1 MTDATPSFEQLLKN
15 LDQAM
20 FADRHRLRRQLHDL
34 RKKAGDA
41 PIDAERLAQWLER
54 FQASVAK
61 VEARRRSVPVM
72 RYDDSLPI
80 AAKRDEIKAALE
92 KHQVLVIAG
101 ETGSGKTTQLPKI
114 CLEIGRGVHGL
125 IGHTQPR
132 RLAARSVATR
142 VAEEIGTPLG
152 ELVGYQVRFEDQSKD
167 SSLIKLMT
175 DGILL
180 AETQHDRFLEK
191 YDTIIVDEAHERS
204 LNIDFLLGYLKTLL
218 PRRPDLK
225 VIITSATIDLE
236 RFSQHFNGAPIVE
249 VSGRTYPVETW
260 YRPLSAEVDED
271 GNRVEDDLTVDQ
283 GILAALDEIDAHE
296 KSIGKRPGDVLV
308 FLPGEREIRD
318 AAEVL
323 RKANL
328 KFTEV
333 LPLYARLT
341 PAEQQKIFQPRPGRK
356 IVLATNVA
364 ETSLTVPGI
373 RYVIDSGTARISRYS
388 YRAKVQ
394 RLPIEAVSQASANQR
409 KGRCGRVEPG
419 ICIRLYS
426 EEDFLGRPEFT
437 DPEILRTNLAA
448 VILQMLHL
456 RLGQIEDFPFIEPP
470 DGKAISD
477 GFNLL
482 QELSAV
488 NRENQLTPL
497 GRQLARLPIDPR
509 LGRMLLEAAKLG
521 SMAEVL
527 IVASALSVQDV
538 RERPADRQQQA
549 DQAHA
554 QWKDPDSDFAALI
567 NLWRGFE
574 EQRQALGS
582 NALRT
587 WCRKNFLNYL
597 RLREWR
603 DAHRQLTLIVRELK
617 LDAQLRAERER
628 KGAEA
633 TARGQDRSHKGTDTP
648 RGSGLD
654 REEGGTG
661 AKDRGQDRSN
671 KGTDTPRGSGL
682 DHDEGSAGAKDRGQ
696 DRSNK
701 GTSARGSGLDREERN
716 AAAEDR
722 GQDHSHKGANT
733 RRGSGLDREE
743 GPAGGKDRG
752 QDHSHKGTDTLCGSG
767 LDREEGSA
775 ETKADTGQKDRA
787 HAEGPVRTTD
797 KRVNAK
803 LVQQA
808 EASEAAVRA
817 KSYAAVHKAIL
828 SGLLS
833 QVGHKTEE
841 GDFLGARQRRFWV
854 HPSSVIGRKKPNW
867 IMAAELV
874 ETTKLF
880 ARMVAKIEPD
890 WIEPLAKHLIKTN
903 HFEPHWEKKRGQV
916 VAFEQVT
923 LYGMIVVARR
933 PVHFGPIDPPAA
945 RELFIREGLVRGEI
959 HSRAKALTANRE
971 LLELFDE
978 LEAKARRRDIIADED
993 TLFAYYDAR
1002 LPQDIYQ
1009 TASFETWYKRESA
1022 KNPQLLVM
1030 RDEDVLA
1037 RDASEVTA
1045 AQYPD
1050 HLRIGELQLPL
1061 EYHFEPNHPRDGVTL
1076 RVPAPLLP
1084 QLRAERLAW
1093 LVPGLIEAKAV
1104 ALVRNL
1110 PKAIRKNFVPVPDFV
1125 KAALSKITFG
1135 EGALPD
1141 ALGRELLRMTG
1152 ARVPDEAWAEAAL
1165 GLESHLKMN
1174 IEVVDARGK
1183 FLGEGRDL
1191 AELTA
1196 RFSEASQAALAPPQ
1210 QKAEQKP
1217 VEAKGFAQVA
1227 EKAQAKMAG
1236 LSMTVYPALVEEN
1249 AVVKEGRFPTQAEA
1263 DYQHRRALQRLLL
1276 QQLAEPAK
1284 YLRNKL
1290 PGLTELALLY
1300 RDMGKVDALVEDIL
1314 LASLDSCIL
1323 DGEAQLPRDG
1333 AALAS
1338 LAERKRGDWATH
1350 AERLARLTLDILKL
1364 WHGLQKRFKGKIDLA
1379 QAVALNDIKAQ
1390 LGNLIYPGFVRETPT
1405 EWLKEY
1411 PRYLKTIEQRF
1422 EKIGAQLQRD
1432 RVWSG
1437 ELAGYWEQYQARLNK
1452 HQQEGKRDP
1461 ELALYRWMLE
1471 EYRVSLWAQQLGTK
1485 MAVSDKRLNKQW
1497 SQVEA

>member
-1 MTDATPSFEQLLKN
+1 MPCGGGICDNRAFATIAQRLMTDIASLHKN
-15 LDQAM
+15 LDHALI
-20 FADRHRLRRQLHDL
+20 ADRHRLRRQLHEL
-34 RKKAGDA
+34 HKKPDEAKF
-41 PIDAERLAQWLER
+41 AQWLER
-54 FQASVAK
+54 FQASCAK
-61 VEARRRSVPVM
+61 VEARRSSVPRM
-72 RYDDSLPI
+72 RYDDALPI

-114 CLEIGRGVHGL
+114 CLEMGRGTHGL

-152 ELVGYQVRFEDQSKD
+152 ELVGYQVRFEDQSNER
-167 SSLIKLMT
+167 SLVKLMT

-180 AETQHDRFLEK
+180 AETQHDRLLER

-225 VIITSATIDLE
+225 LIITSATIDLE
-236 RFSQHFNGAPIVE
+236 RFSKHFGDAPIVE
-249 VSGRTYPVETW
+249 VSGRTYPVDTW
-260 YRPLSAEVDED
+260 YRPLAAEVDEN
-271 GNRVEDDLTVDQ
+271 GEALFDDLSVDQ
-283 GILAALDEIDAHE
+283 GILRALEEIGDFERAE
-296 KSIGKRPGDVLV
+296 GKRPGDVLV

-328 KFTEV
+328 RLTEV

-341 PAEQQKIFQPRPGRK
+341 PAEQQKIFAPMAGRK

-419 ICIRLYS
+419 ICVRLYS

-456 RLGQIEDFPFIEPP
+456 RLGEIGDFPFIEPP
-470 DGKAISD
+470 DGKAVSD
-477 GFNLL
+477 GFTLL

-488 NRENQLTPL
+488 NREGQLTPL
-497 GRQLARLPIDPR
+497 GRQLARLPVDPR
-509 LGRMLLEAAKLG
+509 LGRMVLEGAHQG
-521 SMAEVL
+521 SLDEVL
-527 IVASALSVQDV
+527 LITSALSVQDP
-538 RERPADRQQQA
+538 RERPMERQQAA

-554 QWKDPDSDFAALI
+554 QWKDVDSDFAALV

-587 WCRKNFLNYL
+587 WCRKNFLNYM

-603 DAHRQLTLIVRELK
+603 DAHRQLTLICRELK
-617 LDAQLRAERER
+617 LTLNKEPADY
-628 KGAEA
+628 
-633 TARGQDRSHKGTDTP
+633 P
-648 RGSGLD
+648 R
-654 REEGGTG
+654 
-661 AKDRGQDRSN
+661 
-671 KGTDTPRGSGL
+671 
-682 DHDEGSAGAKDRGQ
+682 
-696 DRSNK
+696 
-701 GTSARGSGLDREERN
+701 
-716 AAAEDR
+716 
-722 GQDHSHKGANT
+722 
-733 RRGSGLDREE
+733 
-743 GPAGGKDRG
+743 
-752 QDHSHKGTDTLCGSG
+752 
-767 LDREEGSA
+767 
-775 ETKADTGQKDRA
+775 
-787 HAEGPVRTTD
+787 
-797 KRVNAK
+797 
-803 LVQQA
+803 
-808 EASEAAVRA
+808 
-817 KSYAAVHKAIL
+817 VHKALL

-833 QVGHKTEE
+833 QIGQKSED
-841 GDFLGARQRRFWV
+841 GDYLGARQRRFWI
-854 HPSSVIGRKKPNW
+854 HPSTVIAKKRPQW

-880 ARMVAKIEPD
+880 ARMVAKIDPD
-890 WIEPLAKHLIKTN
+890 WLEPLAGHLVKKN
-903 HFEPHWEKKRGQV
+903 HLEPHWEKKRGQV
-916 VAFEQVT
+916 VAYEQVS
-923 LYGMIVVARR
+923 LYGLIVVGRR
-933 PVHFGPIDPPAA
+933 PVHYGPIDPPVA

-959 HSRAKALTANRE
+959 HSRAKCLAANRQ
-971 LLELFDE
+971 LLERLDE
-978 LEAKARRRDIIADED
+978 LEAKARRRDILADEE
-993 TLFAYYDAR
+993 TLFDYYAAR
-1002 LPQDIYQ
+1002 LPEDIYQ
-1009 TASFETWYKRESA
+1009 TASFEKWYERERA
-1022 KNPQLLVM
+1022 KSPELLIM
-1030 RDEDVLA
+1030 REEDVLA
-1037 RDASEVTA
+1037 REANEVTA

-1050 HLRIGELQLPL
+1050 TLRIGDLQLSL
-1061 EYHFEPNHPRDGVTL
+1061 DYHFEPGHARDGVTL

-1084 QLRAERLAW
+1084 QLQAERLDW
-1093 LVPGLIEAKAV
+1093 LVPGLLEAKCV

-1125 KAALSKITFG
+1125 KAALAKLSFA
-1135 EGALPD
+1135 EGSLPE
-1141 ALGRELLRMTG
+1141 ALGRELQRMTG
-1152 ARVPDEAWAEAAL
+1152 SRVPEEAWTEAAAL
-1165 GLESHLKMN
+1165 LEGHLKMN

-1196 RFSEASQAALAPPQ
+1196 RFAEASQAALAIPQ
-1210 QKAEQKP
+1210 GDKAQKA
-1217 VEAKGFAQVA
+1217 VEAKVFAEVA
-1227 EKAQAKMAG
+1227 EKTQQKIAG
-1236 LSMTVYPALVEEN
+1236 LSMTVYPALVEEGG
-1249 AVVKEGRFPTQAEA
+1249 VVKEHRFPTQAEA
-1263 DYQHRRALQRLLL
+1263 EYQHRRALQRLLL

-1284 YLRNKL
+1284 FLRGKL
-1290 PGLTELALLY
+1290 PGLTELGLLY
-1300 RDMGKVDALVEDIL
+1300 RDMGRVDALVEDIL

-1323 DGEAQLPRDG
+1323 EGETNLPRDG

-1338 LAERKRGDWATH
+1338 LAEKKRGAWAEH
-1350 AERLARLTLDILKL
+1350 AERLARLVLDILKL
-1364 WHGLQKRFKGKIDLA
+1364 WHGLQKRFKGRIDLA

-1390 LGNLIYPGFVRETPT
+1390 LGNLVYPGFVRETPG
-1405 EWLKEY
+1405 EWLKEL
-1411 PRYLKTIEQRF
+1411 PRYLKAIEQRF
-1422 EKIGAQLQRD
+1422 DKIGAQLQRD

-1437 ELAGYWEQYQARLNK
+1437 ELAGYWEQYQARLAK
-1452 HQQEGKRDP
+1452 HAQEGKRDP
-1461 ELALYRWMLE
+1461 ELQTFRWMLE
-1471 EYRVSLWAQQLGTK
+1471 EYRVSLFAQQLGTK

-1497 SQVEA
+1497 TQVEA

>member
-1 MTDATPSFEQLLKN
+1 MTDATPAFDTLHKN
-15 LDQAM
+15 LDQA
-20 FADRHRLRRQLHDL
+20 FSADRHRLRRQLHEL
-34 RKKAGDA
+34 RKKPDEAKLAG
-41 PIDAERLAQWLER
+41 WLER
-54 FQASVAK
+54 FQASAAK
-61 VEARRRSVPVM
+61 VEARRQSVPAI
-72 RYDDSLPI
+72 RYDDALPI

-142 VAEEIGTPLG
+142 VAEELGAPLG
-152 ELVGYQVRFEDQSKD
+152 ELVGYQVRFEDQSTERT
-167 SSLIKLMT
+167 LIKLMT

-204 LNIDFLLGYLKTLL
+204 LNIDFLLGFLKTLL

-236 RFSQHFNGAPIVE
+236 RFSKHFNGAPVIE

-260 YRPLSAEVDED
+260 YRPLAAEIDED

-283 GILAALDEIDAHE
+283 GILAALDEIAAHE
-296 KSIGKRPGDVLV
+296 RSVGQRPGDVLV

-426 EEDFLGRPEFT
+426 EEDFLGRPAFT

-456 RLGQIEDFPFIEPP
+456 RLGDIQDFPFIEPP

-509 LGRMLLEAAKLG
+509 LGRMLLEAAQQG
-521 SMAEVL
+521 SLAEVL

-538 RERPADRQQQA
+538 RERPADRQQAA

-582 NALRT
+582 NALRS

-603 DAHRQLTLIVRELK
+603 DAHRQLTLIVRELN
-617 LDAQLRAERER
+617 LGAGRAV
-628 KGAEA
+628 
-633 TARGQDRSHKGTDTP
+633 D
-648 RGSGLD
+648 GSGHPPYAKGKTD
-654 REEGGTG
+654 APADGHVAKHRRVEEGAASST
-661 AKDRGQDRSN
+661 R
-671 KGTDTPRGSGL
+671 P
-682 DHDEGSAGAKDRGQ
+682 AGASAQPVPTKD
-696 DRSNK
+696 NK
-701 GTSARGSGLDREERN
+701 
-716 AAAEDR
+716 
-722 GQDHSHKGANT
+722 
-733 RRGSGLDREE
+733 
-743 GPAGGKDRG
+743 
-752 QDHSHKGTDTLCGSG
+752 
-767 LDREEGSA
+767 
-775 ETKADTGQKDRA
+775 
-787 HAEGPVRTTD
+787 
-797 KRVNAK
+797 VNAI
-803 LVQQA
+803 VRQQV
-808 EASEAAVRA
+808 EASEAAQKA
-817 KSYAAVHKAIL
+817 KGYAAVHKAIL
-828 SGLLS
+828 AGLLS
-833 QVGHKTEE
+833 QIGNKTEE

-867 IMAAELV
+867 LMAAELV

-880 ARMVAKIEPD
+880 ARMVAKIEPE
-890 WIEPLAKHLIKTN
+890 WIEPLAGHLVKKN

-916 VAFEQVT
+916 VAYEQVT
-923 LYGMIVVARR
+923 LYGLIVVGRR
-933 PVHFGPIDPPAA
+933 PVHYGPIDPPAA

-959 HSRAKALTANRE
+959 NSRARALAANRE
-971 LLELFDE
+971 LLERMDE
-978 LEAKARRRDIIADED
+978 LEAKARRRDILADEE
-993 TLFAYYDAR
+993 TLFGYYDAR
-1002 LPQDIYQ
+1002 VPADIYQ
-1009 TASFETWYKRESA
+1009 TASFENWYKRESQ
-1022 KNPQLLVM
+1022 KDPQLLIM
-1030 RDEDVLA
+1030 REEDVLA
-1037 RDASEVTA
+1037 REAREVTA

-1084 QLRAERLAW
+1084 QLRRERLDW
-1093 LVPGLIEAKAV
+1093 LVPGLIEAKAI
-1104 ALVRNL
+1104 ALVRGL

-1125 KAALSKITFG
+1125 GAALAKISFG
-1135 EGALPD
+1135 EGALPE
-1141 ALGRELLRMTG
+1141 ALGRELTRMTG
-1152 ARVPDEAWAEAAL
+1152 ARVPDEAWAEAAA
-1165 GLESHLKMN
+1165 GLENHLKMN

-1196 RFSEASQAALAPPQ
+1196 RFAEASQAALAPPQ

-1236 LSMTVYPALVEEN
+1236 LSMTVYPALVEE
-1249 AVVKEGRFPTQAEA
+1249 AGVVKEARFPTQAEA
-1263 DYQHRRALQRLLL
+1263 DWQHRRALQRLLL

-1290 PGLTELALLY
+1290 PGLTELGLLY

-1338 LAERKRGDWATH
+1338 LAEKRRGDWAAH
-1350 AERLARLTLDILKL
+1350 AERLARLTLEILKH

-1379 QAVALNDIKAQ
+1379 QAVVLNDIKAQ
-1390 LGNLIYPGFVRETPT
+1390 LANLVYPRFVRETPA

-1411 PRYLKTIEQRF
+1411 PRYLKAIEQRF

-1437 ELAGYWEQYQARLNK
+1437 ELAGYWEQYQARLHK

-1485 MAVSDKRLNKQW
+1485 MPVSEKRLNKQW
-1497 SQVEA
+1497 AQTQP

>member
-1 MTDATPSFEQLLKN
+1 MTDIASLHKN
-15 LDQAM
+15 LDHALI
-20 FADRHRLRRQLHDL
+20 ADRHRLRRQLHEL
-34 RKKAGDA
+34 HKKPDEAKF
-41 PIDAERLAQWLER
+41 AQWLER
-54 FQASVAK
+54 FQASCAK
-61 VEARRRSVPVM
+61 VEARRSSVPRM
-72 RYDDSLPI
+72 RYDDALPI

-114 CLEIGRGVHGL
+114 CLEMGRGTHGL

-152 ELVGYQVRFEDQSKD
+152 ELVGYQVRFEDQSNER
-167 SSLIKLMT
+167 SLVKLMT

-180 AETQHDRFLEK
+180 AETQHDRLLER

-225 VIITSATIDLE
+225 LIITSATIDLE
-236 RFSQHFNGAPIVE
+236 RFSKHFGDAPIVE
-249 VSGRTYPVETW
+249 VSGRTYPVDTW
-260 YRPLSAEVDED
+260 YRPLAAEVDEN
-271 GNRVEDDLTVDQ
+271 GEALFDDLSVDQ
-283 GILAALDEIDAHE
+283 GILRALEEIGDFERAE
-296 KSIGKRPGDVLV
+296 GKRPGDVLV

-328 KFTEV
+328 RLTEL

-341 PAEQQKIFQPRPGRK
+341 PAEQQKIFAPMAGRK

-419 ICIRLYS
+419 ICVRLYS

-456 RLGQIEDFPFIEPP
+456 RLGEIGDFPFIEPP
-470 DGKAISD
+470 DGKAVSD
-477 GFNLL
+477 GFTLL

-488 NRENQLTPL
+488 NREGQLTPL
-497 GRQLARLPIDPR
+497 GRQLARLPVDPR
-509 LGRMLLEAAKLG
+509 LGRMVLEGAHQG
-521 SMAEVL
+521 SLDEVL
-527 IVASALSVQDV
+527 LITSALSVQDP
-538 RERPADRQQQA
+538 RERPMERQQAA

-554 QWKDPDSDFAALI
+554 QWKDVDSDFAALV

-587 WCRKNFLNYL
+587 WCRKNFLNYM

-603 DAHRQLTLIVRELK
+603 DAHRQLTLICRELK
-617 LDAQLRAERER
+617 LTLNKEPADY
-628 KGAEA
+628 
-633 TARGQDRSHKGTDTP
+633 P
-648 RGSGLD
+648 R
-654 REEGGTG
+654 
-661 AKDRGQDRSN
+661 
-671 KGTDTPRGSGL
+671 
-682 DHDEGSAGAKDRGQ
+682 
-696 DRSNK
+696 
-701 GTSARGSGLDREERN
+701 
-716 AAAEDR
+716 
-722 GQDHSHKGANT
+722 
-733 RRGSGLDREE
+733 
-743 GPAGGKDRG
+743 
-752 QDHSHKGTDTLCGSG
+752 
-767 LDREEGSA
+767 
-775 ETKADTGQKDRA
+775 
-787 HAEGPVRTTD
+787 
-797 KRVNAK
+797 
-803 LVQQA
+803 
-808 EASEAAVRA
+808 
-817 KSYAAVHKAIL
+817 VHKALL

-833 QVGHKTEE
+833 QIGQKSED
-841 GDFLGARQRRFWV
+841 GDYLGARQRRFWI
-854 HPSSVIGRKKPNW
+854 HPSTVIAKKRPQW

-880 ARMVAKIEPD
+880 ARMVAKIDPD
-890 WIEPLAKHLIKTN
+890 WLEPLAGHLVKKN
-903 HFEPHWEKKRGQV
+903 HLEPHWEKKRGQV
-916 VAFEQVT
+916 VAYEQVS
-923 LYGMIVVARR
+923 LYGLIVVGRR
-933 PVHFGPIDPPAA
+933 PVHYGPIDPPVA

-959 HSRAKALTANRE
+959 HSRAKCLAANRQ
-971 LLELFDE
+971 LLERLDE
-978 LEAKARRRDIIADED
+978 LEAKARRRDILADEE
-993 TLFAYYDAR
+993 TLFDYYAAR
-1002 LPQDIYQ
+1002 LPEDIYQ
-1009 TASFETWYKRESA
+1009 TASFEKWYERERA
-1022 KNPQLLVM
+1022 KSPELLIM
-1030 RDEDVLA
+1030 REEDVLA
-1037 RDASEVTA
+1037 REANEVTA

-1050 HLRIGELQLPL
+1050 TLRIGDLQLSL
-1061 EYHFEPNHPRDGVTL
+1061 DYHFEPGHARDGVTL

-1084 QLRAERLAW
+1084 QLQAERLDW
-1093 LVPGLIEAKAV
+1093 LVPGLLEAKCV

-1125 KAALSKITFG
+1125 KAALAKLVFA
-1135 EGALPD
+1135 EGSLPE
-1141 ALGRELLRMTG
+1141 ALGRELQRMTG
-1152 ARVPDEAWAEAAL
+1152 SRVPEEAWTEAAAL
-1165 GLESHLKMN
+1165 LEGHLKMN

-1196 RFSEASQAALAPPQ
+1196 RFAEASQAALAIPQ
-1210 QKAEQKP
+1210 GDKAQKA
-1217 VEAKGFAQVA
+1217 VEAKVFAEVA
-1227 EKAQAKMAG
+1227 EKTQQKIAG
-1236 LSMTVYPALVEEN
+1236 LSMTVYPALVEEGG
-1249 AVVKEGRFPTQAEA
+1249 VVKEHRFPTQAEA
-1263 DYQHRRALQRLLL
+1263 EYQHRRALQRLLL

-1284 YLRNKL
+1284 FLRGKL
-1290 PGLTELALLY
+1290 PGLTELGLLY
-1300 RDMGKVDALVEDIL
+1300 RDMGRVDALVEDIL

-1323 DGEAQLPRDG
+1323 EGETNLPRDG

-1338 LAERKRGDWATH
+1338 LAEKKRGAWAEH
-1350 AERLARLTLDILKL
+1350 AERLARLVLDILKL
-1364 WHGLQKRFKGKIDLA
+1364 WHGLQKRFKGRIDLA

-1390 LGNLIYPGFVRETPT
+1390 LGNLVYPGFVRETPG
-1405 EWLKEY
+1405 EWLKEL
-1411 PRYLKTIEQRF
+1411 PRYLKAIEQRF
-1422 EKIGAQLQRD
+1422 DKIGAQLQRD

-1437 ELAGYWEQYQARLNK
+1437 ELAGYWEQYQARLAK
-1452 HQQEGKRDP
+1452 HAQEGKRDP
-1461 ELALYRWMLE
+1461 ELQTFRWMLE
-1471 EYRVSLWAQQLGTK
+1471 EYRVSLFAQQLGTK

-1497 SQVEA
+1497 TQVEA

>member
-1 MTDATPSFEQLLKN
+1 MRCGGGICDNRAFATIAQRLMTDIASLHKN
-15 LDQAM
+15 LDHALI
-20 FADRHRLRRQLHDL
+20 ADRHRLRRQLHEL
-34 RKKAGDA
+34 HKKPDEAKF
-41 PIDAERLAQWLER
+41 AQWLER
-54 FQASVAK
+54 FQASCAK
-61 VEARRRSVPVM
+61 VEARRSSVPRM
-72 RYDDSLPI
+72 RYDDALPI

-114 CLEIGRGVHGL
+114 CLEMGRGTHGL

-152 ELVGYQVRFEDQSKD
+152 ELVGYQVRFEDQSNER
-167 SSLIKLMT
+167 SLVKLMT

-180 AETQHDRFLEK
+180 AETQHDRLLER

-225 VIITSATIDLE
+225 LIITSATIDLE
-236 RFSQHFNGAPIVE
+236 RFSKHFGDAPIVE
-249 VSGRTYPVETW
+249 VSGRTYPVDTW
-260 YRPLSAEVDED
+260 YRPLAAEVDEN
-271 GNRVEDDLTVDQ
+271 GEALFDDLSVDQ
-283 GILAALDEIDAHE
+283 GILRALEEIGDFERAE
-296 KSIGKRPGDVLV
+296 GKRPGDVLV

-328 KFTEV
+328 RLTEV

-341 PAEQQKIFQPRPGRK
+341 PAEQQKIFAPMAGRK

-419 ICIRLYS
+419 ICVRLYS

-456 RLGQIEDFPFIEPP
+456 RLGEIGDFPFIEPP
-470 DGKAISD
+470 DGKAVSD
-477 GFNLL
+477 GFTLL

-488 NRENQLTPL
+488 NREGQLTPL
-497 GRQLARLPIDPR
+497 GRQLARLPVDPR
-509 LGRMLLEAAKLG
+509 LGRMVLEGAHQG
-521 SMAEVL
+521 SLDEVL
-527 IVASALSVQDV
+527 LITSALSVQDP
-538 RERPADRQQQA
+538 RERPMERQQAA

-554 QWKDPDSDFAALI
+554 QWKDVDSDFAALV

-587 WCRKNFLNYL
+587 WCRKNFLNYM

-603 DAHRQLTLIVRELK
+603 DAHRQLTLICRELK
-617 LDAQLRAERER
+617 LTLNKEPADY
-628 KGAEA
+628 
-633 TARGQDRSHKGTDTP
+633 P
-648 RGSGLD
+648 R
-654 REEGGTG
+654 
-661 AKDRGQDRSN
+661 
-671 KGTDTPRGSGL
+671 
-682 DHDEGSAGAKDRGQ
+682 
-696 DRSNK
+696 
-701 GTSARGSGLDREERN
+701 
-716 AAAEDR
+716 
-722 GQDHSHKGANT
+722 
-733 RRGSGLDREE
+733 
-743 GPAGGKDRG
+743 
-752 QDHSHKGTDTLCGSG
+752 
-767 LDREEGSA
+767 
-775 ETKADTGQKDRA
+775 
-787 HAEGPVRTTD
+787 
-797 KRVNAK
+797 
-803 LVQQA
+803 
-808 EASEAAVRA
+808 
-817 KSYAAVHKAIL
+817 VHKALL

-833 QVGHKTEE
+833 QIGQKSED
-841 GDFLGARQRRFWV
+841 GDYLGARQRRFWI
-854 HPSSVIGRKKPNW
+854 HPSTVIAKKRPQW

-880 ARMVAKIEPD
+880 ARMVAKIDPD
-890 WIEPLAKHLIKTN
+890 WLEPLAGHLVKKN
-903 HFEPHWEKKRGQV
+903 HLEPHWEKKRGQV
-916 VAFEQVT
+916 VAYEQVS
-923 LYGMIVVARR
+923 LYGLIVVGRR
-933 PVHFGPIDPPAA
+933 PVHYGPIDPPVA

-959 HSRAKALTANRE
+959 HSRAKCLAANRQ
-971 LLELFDE
+971 LLERLDE
-978 LEAKARRRDIIADED
+978 LEAKARRRDILADEE
-993 TLFAYYDAR
+993 TLFDYYAAR
-1002 LPQDIYQ
+1002 LPEDIYQ
-1009 TASFETWYKRESA
+1009 TASFEKWYERERA
-1022 KNPQLLVM
+1022 KSPELLIM
-1030 RDEDVLA
+1030 REEDVLA
-1037 RDASEVTA
+1037 REANEVTA

-1050 HLRIGELQLPL
+1050 TLRIGDLQLSL
-1061 EYHFEPNHPRDGVTL
+1061 DYHFEPGHARDGVTL

-1084 QLRAERLAW
+1084 QLQAERLDW
-1093 LVPGLIEAKAV
+1093 LVPGLLEAKCV

-1125 KAALSKITFG
+1125 KAALAKLSFA
-1135 EGALPD
+1135 EGSLPE
-1141 ALGRELLRMTG
+1141 ALGRELQRMTG
-1152 ARVPDEAWAEAAL
+1152 SRVPEEAWTEAAAL
-1165 GLESHLKMN
+1165 LEGHLKMN

-1196 RFSEASQAALAPPQ
+1196 RFAEASQAALAIPQ
-1210 QKAEQKP
+1210 GDKAQKA
-1217 VEAKGFAQVA
+1217 VEAKVFAEVA
-1227 EKAQAKMAG
+1227 EKTQQKIAG
-1236 LSMTVYPALVEEN
+1236 LSMTVYPALVEEGG
-1249 AVVKEGRFPTQAEA
+1249 VVKEHRFPTQAEA
-1263 DYQHRRALQRLLL
+1263 EYQHRRALQRLLL

-1284 YLRNKL
+1284 FLRGKL
-1290 PGLTELALLY
+1290 PGLTELGLLY
-1300 RDMGKVDALVEDIL
+1300 RDMGRVDALVEDIL

-1323 DGEAQLPRDG
+1323 EGETNLPRDG

-1338 LAERKRGDWATH
+1338 LAEKKRGAWAEH
-1350 AERLARLTLDILKL
+1350 AERLARLVLDILKL
-1364 WHGLQKRFKGKIDLA
+1364 WHGLQKRFKGRIDLA

-1390 LGNLIYPGFVRETPT
+1390 LGNLVYPGFVRETPG
-1405 EWLKEY
+1405 EWLKEL
-1411 PRYLKTIEQRF
+1411 PRYLKAIEQRF
-1422 EKIGAQLQRD
+1422 DKIGAQLQRD

-1437 ELAGYWEQYQARLNK
+1437 ELAGYWEQYQARLAK
-1452 HQQEGKRDP
+1452 HAQEGKRDP
-1461 ELALYRWMLE
+1461 ELQTFRWMLE
-1471 EYRVSLWAQQLGTK
+1471 EYRVSLFAQQLGTK

-1497 SQVEA
+1497 TQVEA

>member
-1 MTDATPSFEQLLKN
+1 MTDATPAFDQLLKN

-20 FADRHRLRRQLHDL
+20 YADRHRLRRQLHDL
-34 RKKAGDA
+34 RKKVGDA
-41 PIDAERLAQWLER
+41 PLEDERLAQWLER
-54 FQASVAK
+54 FHASAAK
-61 VEARRRSVPVM
+61 AAARRQSVPTM

-80 AAKRDEIKAALE
+80 AAKREEIKAALE

-180 AETQHDRFLEK
+180 AETQHDRFLER

-225 VIITSATIDLE
+225 VIITSATIDLQ
-236 RFSQHFNGAPIVE
+236 RFSEHFNGAPIVE
-249 VSGRTYPVETW
+249 VSGRTFPVETW
-260 YRPLSAEVDED
+260 YRPLAAETDED

-283 GILAALDEIDAHE
+283 GILASLDEIEAHE
-296 KSIGKRPGDVLV
+296 KSVGQRPGDVLV

-328 KFTEV
+328 RFTEV

-341 PAEQQKIFQPRPGRK
+341 PADQQKIFRPAAGRK

-470 DGKAISD
+470 DGRAISD

-509 LGRMLLEAAKLG
+509 LGRMLLEAAQLG

-567 NLWRGFE
+567 NIWRGFE

-582 NALRT
+582 NPLRT

-617 LDAQLRAERER
+617 LNDNANNRRSQLAGDQAIADKDRQQSGFHKDDG
-628 KGAEA
+628 KGASA
-633 TARGQDRSHKGTDTP
+633 DQIALT
-648 RGSGLD
+648 
-654 REEGGTG
+654 
-661 AKDRGQDRSN
+661 KDKKVN
-671 KGTDTPRGSGL
+671 VKL
-682 DHDEGSAGAKDRGQ
+682 
-696 DRSNK
+696 
-701 GTSARGSGLDREERN
+701 
-716 AAAEDR
+716 AE
-722 GQDHSHKGANT
+722 
-733 RRGSGLDREE
+733 
-743 GPAGGKDRG
+743 
-752 QDHSHKGTDTLCGSG
+752 
-767 LDREEGSA
+767 
-775 ETKADTGQKDRA
+775 
-787 HAEGPVRTTD
+787 
-797 KRVNAK
+797 
-803 LVQQA
+803 QA
-808 EASEAAVRA
+808 EANEAAQKA

-890 WIEPLAKHLIKTN
+890 WIEPLAKHLVKTN

-945 RELFIREGLVRGEI
+945 RELFIREGLVRGEM
-959 HSRAKALTANRE
+959 HSRARALTANRE

-1002 LPQDIYQ
+1002 VPQDIYQ
-1009 TASFETWYKRESA
+1009 TASFESWYKRESV
-1022 KNPQLLVM
+1022 NDPQLLIM

-1045 AQYPD
+1045 AMYPD

-1084 QLRAERLAW
+1084 QLRSERLDW

-1125 KAALSKITFG
+1125 KAALSKVSFA
-1135 EGALPD
+1135 EGALPE

-1152 ARVPDEAWAEAAL
+1152 ARVPDEAWSEAAA

-1196 RFSEASQAALAPPQ
+1196 RFNEASQAALAPPQ

-1217 VEAKGFAQVA
+1217 VEAKGSAQVA

-1236 LSMTVYPALVEEN
+1236 LSMTVYPALVEEGG
-1249 AVVKEGRFPTQAEA
+1249 VVKEGRFPTQAEA

-1300 RDMGKVDALVEDIL
+1300 RDMGKIDALVEDIL

-1338 LAERKRGDWATH
+1338 LAERKRGDWASH
-1350 AERLARLTLDILKL
+1350 AERLARLTLDILKI

-1390 LGNLIYPGFVRETPT
+1390 LGNLVYSGFVRETPG

-1411 PRYLKTIEQRF
+1411 PRYLKAVEQRF

-1437 ELAGYWEQYQARLNK
+1437 ELAGYWEQYQARLKK

-1461 ELALYRWMLE
+1461 ELVLYRWMLE

>member
-1 MTDATPSFEQLLKN
+1 MTDATPAFDTLHQN
-15 LDQAM
+15 LDQV
-20 FADRHRLRRQLHDL
+20 FNADRHRLRRQLHEL
-34 RKKAGDA
+34 RKTSGTPSWDEA
-41 PIDAERLAQWLER
+41 RFAQWLER
-54 FQASVAK
+54 FQASAAK
-61 VEARRRSVPVM
+61 VEARRASVPAI
-72 RYDDSLPI
+72 RYDDALPI
-80 AAKRDEIKAALE
+80 AAKRDEIKAALS

-114 CLEIGRGVHGL
+114 CLEIGRGTQGL

-142 VAEEIGTPLG
+142 VAEELGVPLG
-152 ELVGYQVRFEDQSKD
+152 EGVGYQVRFEDQSTD
-167 SSLIKLMT
+167 QTLIKLMT

-191 YDTIIVDEAHERS
+191 YDTLIVDEAHERS
-204 LNIDFLLGYLKTLL
+204 LNIDFLLGFLKTLL

-236 RFSQHFNGAPIVE
+236 RFSRHFDGAPIIE
-249 VSGRTYPVETW
+249 VSGRTYPVDTW
-260 YRPLSAEVDED
+260 YRPLAAETDED
-271 GNRVEDDLTVDQ
+271 GERLEDDLTVDQ
-283 GILAALDEIDAHE
+283 GILAALDEITAHE
-296 KSIGKRPGDVLV
+296 KSVGQRPGDVLV

-318 AAEVL
+318 AAEML

-373 RYVIDSGTARISRYS
+373 RYVIDSGSARISRYS

-456 RLGQIEDFPFIEPP
+456 RLGDIQDFPFIEPP

-538 RERPADRQQQA
+538 RERPADRQTQA

-582 NALRT
+582 NALRS

-603 DAHRQLTLIVRELK
+603 DAHRQLLLIVRELK
-617 LDAQLRAERER
+617 LDGQTRA
-628 KGAEA
+628 
-633 TARGQDRSHKGTDTP
+633 S
-648 RGSGLD
+648 D
-654 REEGGTG
+654 REQNRRVEDGEASFTR
-661 AKDRGQDRSN
+661 A
-671 KGTDTPRGSGL
+671 
-682 DHDEGSAGAKDRGQ
+682 AGAGSQPVPTKD
-696 DRSNK
+696 NK
-701 GTSARGSGLDREERN
+701 
-716 AAAEDR
+716 
-722 GQDHSHKGANT
+722 
-733 RRGSGLDREE
+733 
-743 GPAGGKDRG
+743 
-752 QDHSHKGTDTLCGSG
+752 
-767 LDREEGSA
+767 
-775 ETKADTGQKDRA
+775 
-787 HAEGPVRTTD
+787 
-797 KRVNAK
+797 VNA
-803 LVQQA
+803 VVRQQA
-808 EASEAAVRA
+808 EASEAAQKA
-817 KSYAAVHKAIL
+817 KGYAAVHKAIL
-828 SGLLS
+828 AGLLS
-833 QVGHKTEE
+833 HIGQKTEE
-841 GDFLGARQRRFWV
+841 GDYLGARQRRFWI

-867 IMAAELV
+867 TMAAELV

-890 WIEPLAKHLIKTN
+890 WIEPLAGHLVKKN

-916 VAFEQVT
+916 IAYEQVT
-923 LYGMIVVARR
+923 LYGLIVVGRR
-933 PVHFGPIDPPAA
+933 PVHYGPIDPAAA

-959 HSRAKALTANRE
+959 NSRARALAANRE
-971 LLELFDE
+971 LLERMDE
-978 LEAKARRRDIIADED
+978 LEAKARRRDILADEE
-993 TLFAYYDAR
+993 TLFGYYDAR
-1002 LPQDIYQ
+1002 LPADIYQ
-1009 TASFETWYKRESA
+1009 TASFENWYRRESQ
-1022 KNPQLLVM
+1022 KDPQLLIM
-1030 RDEDVLA
+1030 GEEDVLA
-1037 RDASEVTA
+1037 REAREVTA
-1045 AQYPD
+1045 SQYPD
-1050 HLRIGELQLPL
+1050 SLRIGELSLPL

-1084 QLRAERLAW
+1084 QLRPERLDW
-1093 LVPGLIEAKAV
+1093 LVPGLIEAKAI
-1104 ALVRNL
+1104 ALVRGL

-1125 KAALSKITFG
+1125 GAALSKITFG
-1135 EGALPD
+1135 EGSLPE

-1152 ARVPDEAWAEAAL
+1152 ARVPDDAWGEAAD
-1165 GLESHLKMN
+1165 GLENHLKMN
-1174 IEVVDARGK
+1174 IEVVDAQGK

-1196 RFSEASQAALAPPQ
+1196 RFNEASQAALTAPRQ
-1210 QKAEQKP
+1210 RAEQKP
-1217 VEAKGFAQVA
+1217 VEARGFSQVA
-1227 EKAQAKMAG
+1227 EKAQQKVAG
-1236 LSMTVYPALVEEN
+1236 LSMTVYPALVEEGG
-1249 AVVKEGRFPTQAEA
+1249 VVKEGRFPTQAEA
-1263 DYQHRRALQRLLL
+1263 DFQHRRALQRLLL

-1284 YLRNKL
+1284 FLRQKL
-1290 PGLTELALLY
+1290 PGLTELGLLY
-1300 RDMGKVDALVEDIL
+1300 RDLGKVDALVEDIL

-1338 LAERKRGDWATH
+1338 LAEKKRGDWTAH
-1350 AERLARLTLDILKL
+1350 AERLARLVLDILKL
-1364 WHGLQKRFKGKIDLA
+1364 WHGLQKRFKGRIDLA

-1390 LGNLIYPGFVRETPT
+1390 LGSLVYPGFVRETPA

-1411 PRYLKTIEQRF
+1411 PRYLKAVEQRF
-1422 EKIGAQLQRD
+1422 DKIGAQLQRD

-1437 ELAGYWEQYQARLNK
+1437 ELAGYWEQYQARLKK

-1497 SQVEA
+1497 AQVEA

>member
-1 MTDATPSFEQLLKN
+1 MTDALPAIATLLHN
-15 LDQAM
+15 LDQA
-20 FADRHRLRRQLHDL
+20 FSADRHRLRRQLQDL
-34 RKKAGDA
+34 QKQPDDA
-41 PIDAERLAQWLER
+41 RLTQWLER
-54 FQASVAK
+54 FQASCAK
-61 VEARRRSVPVM
+61 VQARRESVPVI
-72 RYDDSLPI
+72 RYDDALPI

-92 KHQVLVIAG
+92 QHQVLVIAG

-114 CLEIGRGVHGL
+114 CLEIGRGVNGL

-142 VAEEIGTPLG
+142 VAEELATPLG
-152 ELVGYQVRFEDQSKD
+152 ELVGYQVRFEDQSTD
-167 SSLIKLMT
+167 RTLIKLMT

-191 YDTIIVDEAHERS
+191 YDTLIVDEAHERS
-204 LNIDFLLGYLKTLL
+204 LNIDFLLGYLKKLL

-236 RFSQHFNGAPIVE
+236 RFSKHFNDAPIIE

-260 YRPLSAEVDED
+260 YRPLAAETDED

-283 GILAALDEIDAHE
+283 GILAALAEIEAHE

-328 KFTEV
+328 RLTEV

-341 PAEQQKIFQPRPGRK
+341 PAEQQKIFKPAAGRK

-388 YRAKVQ
+388 YRSKVQ

-456 RLGQIEDFPFIEPP
+456 RLGDIADFPFIEPP

-488 NRENQLTPL
+488 DREGRISAL
-497 GRQLARLPIDPR
+497 GRQLARIPIDPR
-509 LGRMLLEAAKLG
+509 LGRMLLEAARLG
-521 SMAEVL
+521 SLDEVL

-538 RERPADRQQQA
+538 RERPADRQQAA

-574 EQRQALGS
+574 EKRQELGA
-582 NALRT
+582 NALRS

-603 DAHRQLTLIVRELK
+603 DAHRQLLLIVRELK
-617 LDAQLRAERER
+617 L
-628 KGAEA
+628 GAGKAVDGSGHPPYAAIDDRRVEDGEA
-633 TARGQDRSHKGTDTP
+633 SSTNRITPTTDTK
-648 RGSGLD
+648 L
-654 REEGGTG
+654 
-661 AKDRGQDRSN
+661 
-671 KGTDTPRGSGL
+671 
-682 DHDEGSAGAKDRGQ
+682 
-696 DRSNK
+696 
-701 GTSARGSGLDREERN
+701 
-716 AAAEDR
+716 
-722 GQDHSHKGANT
+722 
-733 RRGSGLDREE
+733 
-743 GPAGGKDRG
+743 
-752 QDHSHKGTDTLCGSG
+752 
-767 LDREEGSA
+767 
-775 ETKADTGQKDRA
+775 
-787 HAEGPVRTTD
+787 
-797 KRVNAK
+797 NAK
-803 LVQQA
+803 LKEQA
-808 EASEAAVRA
+808 EAQAAAQRA
-817 KSYAAVHKAIL
+817 KGYAAVHQAIL
-828 SGLLS
+828 AGLLS
-833 QVGHKTEE
+833 HIGSKTED
-841 GDFLGARQRRFWV
+841 GDFLGARQRRFWI
-854 HPSSVIGRKKPNW
+854 HPSSVIGRKKPQW
-867 IMAAELV
+867 VMAAELV

-890 WIEPLAKHLIKTN
+890 WIEPLAGHLIKKN

-916 VAFEQVT
+916 VAFEQIT
-923 LYGMIVVARR
+923 LFGLIVVGKR
-933 PVHFGPIDPPAA
+933 PVHYGPVDPPAA

-959 HSRAKALTANRE
+959 NSRAKCLTENRD
-971 LLELFDE
+971 LLELLDE
-978 LEAKARRRDIIADED
+978 LEAKARRRDILADED
-993 TLFAYYDAR
+993 TLFAYYDVR

-1009 TASFETWYKRESA
+1009 AASFESWYKRESQ
-1022 KNPQLLVM
+1022 KNPQLLLM
-1030 RDEDVLA
+1030 REEDVLA

-1045 AQYPD
+1045 ALYPD
-1050 HLRIGELQLPL
+1050 HLRLGELQLPL
-1061 EYHFEPNHPRDGVTL
+1061 TYHFEPGHPRDGVTL

-1084 QLRAERLAW
+1084 QLPAERLEW
-1093 LVPGLIEAKAV
+1093 LVPGLLEARAIE
-1104 ALVRNL
+1104 LVRNL
-1110 PKAIRKNFVPVPDFV
+1110 PKAMRKNFVPVPDFV
-1125 KAALSKITFG
+1125 RAALAKLPFA
-1135 EGALPD
+1135 EGSLPES
-1141 ALGRELLRMTG
+1141 LGRELQRMTG
-1152 ARVPDEAWAEAAL
+1152 ARVPEEAWAEA
-1165 GLESHLKMN
+1165 GEKVESHLRMN

-1191 AELTA
+1191 AEITA
-1196 RFSEASQAALAPPQ
+1196 RFSEASQAALALPT
-1210 QKAEQKP
+1210 QKAEQQKP
-1217 VEAKGFAQVA
+1217 VEAKGFAPVA
-1227 EKAQAKMAG
+1227 EKTQQKIAG
-1236 LSMTVYPALVEEN
+1236 LAMTVYPALVEEGG
-1249 AVVKEGRFPTQAEA
+1249 VVKEGRFPTQAEA
-1263 DYQHRRALQRLLL
+1263 EFQHRRALQRLLL
-1276 QQLAEPAK
+1276 QQLSEQAK
-1284 YLRNKL
+1284 FLRGKL
-1290 PGLTELALLY
+1290 PGLTDMGMLY
-1300 RDMGKVDALVEDIL
+1300 RDLGRIEALTEDIL

-1323 DGEAQLPRDG
+1323 DGVEPLPRDG

-1338 LAERKRGDWATH
+1338 LAEQKRGAWTEH
-1350 AERLARLTLDILKL
+1350 AERLSRLMLEILKH
-1364 WHGLQKRFKGKIDLA
+1364 WHALQKRFKGRIDLA

-1390 LGNLIYPGFVRETPT
+1390 LGNLIYPGFVREAPV
-1405 EWLKEY
+1405 EWLREY
-1411 PRYLKTIEQRF
+1411 PRYLKAIEQRF
-1422 EKIGAQLQRD
+1422 DKIGAQLQRD

-1437 ELAGYWEQYQARLNK
+1437 ELAGYWEQYQARLKK
-1452 HQQEGKRDP
+1452 HLQEGKRDP

-1485 MAVSDKRLNKQW
+1485 MPVSDKRLSKQW
-1497 SQVEA
+1497 ASVEG

>member
-61 VEARRRSVPVM
+61 VEARRQSVPVM

-80 AAKRDEIKAALE
+80 AAKRDEIKAALD

-236 RFSQHFNGAPIVE
+236 RFSEHFSGAPIVE

-509 LGRMLLEAAKLG
+509 LGRMLLEASKLG
-521 SMAEVL
+521 SLAEVL

-617 LDAQLRAERER
+617 LGAQLRAERER

-633 TARGQDRSHKGTDTP
+633 TARAQVRSHKDTP
-648 RGSGLD
+648 ARGSGLD

-661 AKDRGQDRSN
+661 AKDRGQDRSHQ
-671 KGTDTPRGSGL
+671 GTDT
-682 DHDEGSAGAKDRGQ
+682 H
-696 DRSNK
+696 
-701 GTSARGSGLDREERN
+701 RGSGLDREERN
-716 AAAEDR
+716 AGAEDRGQDHSHEGANIHRGSGLDREEGSAGAEDR
-722 GQDHSHKGANT
+722 GQDHSHKDTSAP
-733 RRGSGLDREE
+733 RGSGLDREE
-743 GPAGGKDRG
+743 GN
-752 QDHSHKGTDTLCGSG
+752 
-767 LDREEGSA
+767 A
-775 ETKADTGQKDRA
+775 ETKADTQEKDRA

-890 WIEPLAKHLIKTN
+890 WIEPLARHLIKTN

-945 RELFIREGLVRGEI
+945 RELFIREGLVRGEM

-1084 QLRAERLAW
+1084 QLRAERLDW

-1152 ARVPDEAWAEAAL
+1152 ARVSDEAWAEAAV

-1196 RFSEASQAALAPPQ
+1196 HFSEASQAALAPPQ

-1249 AVVKEGRFPTQAEA
+1249 VVVKEGRFPTQAEA

-1284 YLRNKL
+1284 YLRYKL

-1300 RDMGKVDALVEDIL
+1300 RDMGKIDALVEDIL

-1338 LAERKRGDWATH
+1338 LAERKRGDWAPH

-1390 LGNLIYPGFVRETPT
+1390 LGNLVYPGFVRETPT

-1411 PRYLKTIEQRF
+1411 PRYLKAIEQRF

-1437 ELAGYWEQYQARLNK
+1437 ELVGYWEQYQTRLKK

-1461 ELALYRWMLE
+1461 ELTLYRWMLE

-1497 SQVEA
+1497 GQVEA

>member
-1 MTDATPSFEQLLKN
+1 MPPPDRPLSALTQTHTP
-15 LDQAM
+15 
-20 FADRHRLRRQLHDL
+20 RLEFDP
-34 RKKAGDA
+34 A
-41 PIDAERLAQWLER
+41 
-54 FQASVAK
+54 
-61 VEARRRSVPVM
+61 
-72 RYDDSLPI
+72 LPI
-80 AAKRDEIKAALE
+80 TAEAPHIAALIRDN
-92 KHQVLVIAG
+92 QVVVVAG

-142 VAEEIGTPLG
+142 VAEELGAPLG
-152 ELVGYQVRFEDQSKD
+152 ELVGYQVRFEDQSTERT
-167 SSLIKLMT
+167 LIKLMT

-204 LNIDFLLGYLKTLL
+204 LNIDFLLGFLKTLL

-236 RFSQHFNGAPIVE
+236 RFSKHFNDAPIIE

-260 YRPLSAEVDED
+260 YRPLAAEIDED
-271 GNRVEDDLTVDQ
+271 GNRIEDDLTVDQ
-283 GILAALDEIDAHE
+283 GILAALDEIAAHE
-296 KSIGKRPGDVLV
+296 RSVGQRPGDVLV

-426 EEDFLGRPEFT
+426 EEDFLGRPAFT

-456 RLGQIEDFPFIEPP
+456 RLGDIQDFPFIEPP

-509 LGRMLLEAAKLG
+509 LGRMLLEAAQQG
-521 SMAEVL
+521 SLAEVL

-538 RERPADRQQQA
+538 RERPADRQQAA

-582 NALRT
+582 NALRS

-617 LDAQLRAERER
+617 LGAGRA
-628 KGAEA
+628 A
-633 TARGQDRSHKGTDTP
+633 D
-648 RGSGLD
+648 GSGHPPYAKGKTD
-654 REEGGTG
+654 APADGHVAKHRRVEDGT
-661 AKDRGQDRSN
+661 ASSTR
-671 KGTDTPRGSGL
+671 P
-682 DHDEGSAGAKDRGQ
+682 AGASAQPAPTKD
-696 DRSNK
+696 NK
-701 GTSARGSGLDREERN
+701 
-716 AAAEDR
+716 
-722 GQDHSHKGANT
+722 
-733 RRGSGLDREE
+733 
-743 GPAGGKDRG
+743 
-752 QDHSHKGTDTLCGSG
+752 
-767 LDREEGSA
+767 
-775 ETKADTGQKDRA
+775 
-787 HAEGPVRTTD
+787 
-797 KRVNAK
+797 VNAI
-803 LVQQA
+803 VRQQA
-808 EASEAAVRA
+808 EASEAAQKA
-817 KSYAAVHKAIL
+817 KGYAAVHKAIL
-828 SGLLS
+828 AGLLS
-833 QVGHKTEE
+833 QIGNKTEE

-867 IMAAELV
+867 LMAAELV

-880 ARMVAKIEPD
+880 ARMVAKIEPE
-890 WIEPLAKHLIKTN
+890 WIEPLAGHLVKKN

-916 VAFEQVT
+916 VAYEQVT
-923 LYGMIVVARR
+923 LYGLIVVGRR
-933 PVHFGPIDPPAA
+933 PVHYGPIDPPAA

-959 HSRAKALTANRE
+959 NSRARALAANRE
-971 LLELFDE
+971 LLERMDE
-978 LEAKARRRDIIADED
+978 LEAKARRRDILADEE
-993 TLFAYYDAR
+993 TLFGYYDAR
-1002 LPQDIYQ
+1002 VPADIYQ
-1009 TASFETWYKRESA
+1009 TASFENWYKRESQ
-1022 KNPQLLVM
+1022 KDPQLLIM
-1030 RDEDVLA
+1030 REEDVLA
-1037 RDASEVTA
+1037 REAREVTA

-1084 QLRAERLAW
+1084 QLRRERLDW
-1093 LVPGLIEAKAV
+1093 LVPGLIEAKAI
-1104 ALVRNL
+1104 ALVRGL

-1125 KAALSKITFG
+1125 GAALAKISFG
-1135 EGALPD
+1135 EGALPE
-1141 ALGRELLRMTG
+1141 ALGRELTRMTG
-1152 ARVPDEAWAEAAL
+1152 ARVPDEAWAEAAA
-1165 GLESHLKMN
+1165 GLENHLKMN

-1196 RFSEASQAALAPPQ
+1196 RFAEASQAALAPPQ
-1210 QKAEQKP
+1210 HKAEQKP

-1236 LSMTVYPALVEEN
+1236 LSMTVYPALIEE
-1249 AVVKEGRFPTQAEA
+1249 AGVVKEARFPTQAEA
-1263 DYQHRRALQRLLL
+1263 DWQHRRALQRLLL

-1290 PGLTELALLY
+1290 PGLTELGLLY

-1314 LASLDSCIL
+1314 LASLDRCIL

-1338 LAERKRGDWATH
+1338 LAERKRGDWAAH
-1350 AERLARLTLDILKL
+1350 AERLARLTLEILKH

-1390 LGNLIYPGFVRETPT
+1390 LANLVYPRFVRETPA

-1411 PRYLKTIEQRF
+1411 PRYLKAIEQRF

-1437 ELAGYWEQYQARLNK
+1437 ELAGYWEQYQARLHK

-1485 MAVSDKRLNKQW
+1485 MPVSDKRLNKQW
-1497 SQVEA
+1497 AQTQP